1 MINLILHRHHA
12 GFEDKPCL
20 KLTRGLLILLFLFL
34 PSIAIADSALTI
46 NQINI
51 ERFPDIVI
59 YLTATD
65 ERGNPIWG
73 LSTNHFS
80 VQEDTKA
87 VETREVLPLAGGNE
101 PLLVVLAI
109 DRSGSMK
116 GQPIEDAKQAAKEF
130 INETMAIDQVGVIAF
145 DDRVTVISTLTSD
158 KNALNNA
165 IDGIIVDRDTA
176 LNDALMKSLELLSSL
191 KGKRRAIVALTDGK
205 ENRSKASKEN
215 VAQEAIR
222 LGVPIITV
230 GLGDKIDS
238 NVLKSLADR
247 SGGRSFFAKFSSE
260 LPDLYRVIARQLI
273 NQYRVTLVS
282 PKALDGEWHKL
293 QIQVNAAQG
302 KAGTERVYLATLK
315 PVLDAKVLM
324 EYRKKD
330 EWEYLAK
337 IVLIFL
343 IPALLLA
350 IVVTIYFRRKK
361 AMRVR

>member
-1 MINLILHRHHA
+1 MINLVLRKHPSSI
-12 GFEDKPCL
+12 EDKPCPRL
-20 KLTRGLLILLFLFL
+20 MRGLLILLFLFL
-34 PSIAIADSALTI
+34 PAIAIADSALTI

-73 LSTNHFS
+73 LSNSHFIA
-80 VQEDTKA
+80 QEDSSA
-87 VETREVLPLAGGNE
+87 VVTREVLPLAGGNE
-101 PLLVVLAI
+101 PLFVVLAI

-130 INETMAIDQVGVIAF
+130 IKETMAIDQVGVIAF

-165 IDGIIVDRDTA
+165 IDGITVDRDTA
-176 LNDALMKSLELLSSL
+176 LNDAIMKSLEPLSSL

-205 ENRSKASKEN
+205 ENKSKASRED
-215 VAQEAIR
+215 VVQEAIK

-238 NVLKSLADR
+238 NVLKSLTER
-247 SGGRSFFAKFSSE
+247 SGGRAFFAKYSSE
-260 LPDLYRVIARQLI
+260 LPDLYRVIARQLV

-282 PKALDGEWHKL
+282 PKGLDGEWHKL
-293 QIQVNAAQG
+293 RIQVNAAQG
-302 KAGTERVYLATLK
+302 KVGTERVYLATLK
-315 PVLDAKVLM
+315 PVLNAKVLM
-324 EYRKKD
+324 DYRKKD

-337 IVLIFL
+337 IVFIFL
-343 IPALLLA
+343 IPTLLLA

-361 AMRVR
+361 AMRLG